1 MSEDGS
7 VIFNCICISS
17 AYEWYVIYEYLSK
30 FEKSGWMYII
40 KTGQNSE
47 GHQLLVYVDWKS
59 GIDINFVLSVTNHS
73 WAVFL
78 IPIDVSLVAKMSWL
92 ISKVAERSSNMI
104 MEPYLDEAVLCN
116 LSSICVMVVS
126 VLLKDV
132 YALWKIFNIL
142 YLCRYA
148 LSCLATIL
156 SRVLDRVYNLEI
168 GR

>member
-104 MEPYLDEAVLCN
+104 MEPYLDEAVF
-116 LSSICVMVVS
+116 
-126 VLLKDV
+126 LKDV
-132 YALWKIFNIL
+132 YALWKIYNML
-142 YLCRYA
+142 YLWRYD
-148 LSCLATIL
+148 LSCLATTL
-156 SRVLDRVYNLEI
+156 SKVLDRVDKLEI